1 MEYLEEFN
9 LTIEDI
15 NDIKSNFTED
25 DYSEFVLY
33 EDKIKE
39 ILNYLINKGIYNI
52 KNLIMY
58 KPNLFYEDIDFIKSK
73 LDNLNPN
80 SINKINLD
88 INELDNYGI

>member
-1 MEYLEEFN
+1 
-9 LTIEDI
+9 
-15 NDIKSNFTED
+15 
-25 DYSEFVLY
+25 
-33 EDKIKE
+33 
-39 ILNYLINKGIYNI
+39 
-52 KNLIMY
+52 MY